1 MGAPEEKERAEDIF
15 QKLAPEDFSN
25 LMKNINV

>member
-1 MGAPEEKERAEDIF
+1 MGAPKEKERAKDIF